1 MRCYKNI
8 EAFRS
13 RIGSVDFEK
22 AVVSLDCRLRD
33 CPHEAGRFLTTE
45 YTDDMENGK
54 WKMENGKWKMENGKW
69 KMEKLLRIES
79 CTCNP

>member
-33 CPHEAGRFLTTE
+33 CSHEPRRFLTTE
-45 YTDDMENGK
+45 YTEDTENGK
-54 WKMENGKWKMENGKW
+54 T
-69 KMEKLLRIES
+69 L
-79 CTCNP
+79 TD

>member
-1 MRCYKNI
+1 MRFYKNI

-33 CPHEAGRFLTTE
+33 CSHESRRFLTTE
-45 YTDDMENGK
+45 YTEDTKNGK
-54 WKMENGKWKMENGKW
+54 T
-69 KMEKLLRIES
+69 L
-79 CTCNP
+79 TD